1 MSEQL
6 CRDGPCRMVHV
17 ECLDVSRLFR
27 HLDDQYSG
35 SYYTQENFD
44 PIVTATLIWGLGQCQ
59 AFAL

>member
-1 MSEQL
+1 MQN
-6 CRDGPCRMVHV
+6 GV
-17 ECLDVSRLFR
+17 ERLDVSRLFR

-44 PIVTATLIWGLGQCQ
+44 LRVTATLMWGLEQCQ

>member
-1 MSEQL
+1 MQN
-6 CRDGPCRMVHV
+6 GV
-17 ECLDVSRLFR
+17 ESLDLSRLFR

-44 PIVTATLIWGLGQCQ
+44 LIVTATLLWGLGQCQ

>member
-6 CRDGPCRMVHV
+6 CSSWSMQNGV
-17 ECLDVSRLFR
+17 ESLDLSRLFQ

-44 PIVTATLIWGLGQCQ
+44 LIVTATLI
-59 AFAL
+59 